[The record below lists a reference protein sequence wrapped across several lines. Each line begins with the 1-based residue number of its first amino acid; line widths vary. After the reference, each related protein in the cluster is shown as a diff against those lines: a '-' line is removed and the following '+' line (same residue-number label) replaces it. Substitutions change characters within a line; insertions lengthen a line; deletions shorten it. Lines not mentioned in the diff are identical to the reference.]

1 MPVKKEC
8 SEGRCGLRHLL
19 KNAAGFC
26 RNLTGSC
33 RAFAGYCR
41 TGWRRVR
48 PRRRSRDVCIQLC
61 AIQPVKKAEFIRTVD
76 DVSVTMLVESNMNPT
91 SDRSGQQSG
100 RMGRCVDFRPAGL
113 RFPGNGYREQGITG
127 TASGGREGA
136 AGASASCK
144 GMLILEEMPIHMLNS
159 IV

>member
-8 SEGRCGLRHLL
+8 SEGRCGNRQLL
-19 KNAAGFC
+19 SNTAGIC

-33 RAFAGYCR
+33 RVFPGYCR
-41 TGWRRVR
+41 TDGRRVR
-48 PRRRSRDVCIQLC
+48 PRRRNRDVCIQLC

-100 RMGRCVDFRPAGL
+100 RMSRCADFRPAGL

-136 AGASASCK
+136 AGASGSCK
-144 GMLILEEMPIHMLNS
+144 GMLFWRRCRFIC
-159 IV
+159 